1 MGNFTNTLLAL
12 IDAGSSQAKGLIE
25 DFNNV
30 VDSFDMYEQ
39 FELFREKKN
48 ELIKKGNE
56 LFGDFNELL
65 KQVKENI
72 SDFSVTVPFDETCGE
87 KITYEVKDGRLVIE
101 VSYEDETSSR
111 SNKTSVKVP
120 ENCDLDNITLEKD
133 ALKKTATIS
142 IPKII
147 TNKENATSDE
157 KPKKTVTRKKTP
169 KRDVENSEAS
179 TAQVASKLARKLKQN
194 VAKYS
199 QTLNRDSSGRFVRRT
214 PNA

>member
-87 KITYEVKDGRLVIE
+87 KIEFGVKDGRLVIE

-120 ENCDLDNITLEKD
+120 ENCDLENITLEKD
-133 ALKKTATIS
+133 ALKKTATIV

-147 TNKENATSDE
+147 TSKET
-157 KPKKTVTRKKTP
+157 TRKS
-169 KRDVENSEAS
+169 REAS
-179 TAQVASKLARKLKQN
+179 TAHASSKLAQKLKQN